1 MYLKIFKRIFDLF
14 LSIIILPFV
23 VFIILVIAFLIWIED
38 RGPIFYHS
46 ERIGKKGVIFRMH
59 KLRSMKIN
67 SPDIRIED
75 GSTWN
80 SKDDPR
86 VTRIGKFIRQ
96 TSVDELPQLFNV
108 IKGDMS
114 IVGPRPLL
122 KDQLYLYDVISI
134 RALAVL
140 PGITGYN
147 QAYFRNSLGAQEIFT
162 NDVYYA
168 DNVSFALDMKILFA
182 TAIAIMRRNNVYS
195 LESDAANKV
204 AVQKERETIGNERC
218 K

>member
-1 MYLKIFKRIFDLF
+1 MYSKLFKRIFDLF
-14 LSIIILPFV
+14 LFLIILPFV
-23 VFIILVIAFLIWIED
+23 VPVILIIAFIIWIED
-38 RGPIFYHS
+38 KGPVFYHS
-46 ERIGKKGVIFRMH
+46 ERIGKKGVIFKMH

-67 SPDIRIED
+67 APDIRLED

-86 VTRIGKFIRQ
+86 VTRIGNFIRQ
-96 TSVDELPQLFNV
+96 TSIDELPQLFNV

-122 KDQLYLYDVISI
+122 KDQFFLYDAISI
-134 RALAVL
+134 RALDVL

-168 DNVSFALDMKILFA
+168 NNISFLLDIKIIFA
-182 TAIAIMRRNNVYS
+182 TAISIMRRNNVYS
-195 LESDAANKV
+195 LESDEAKKV
-204 AVQKERETIGNERC
+204 EAQKEHETIDT
-218 K
+218 